1 MCKIPLLRASACSPG
16 FSQTSLYFVL
26 NTNEPKRKRVLGP
39 LRDCSRAGVQ
49 RTSYWQKKVCG
60 PTNYQQQIYLK
71 TWELTT
77 KGTFQEVQGEWI
89 YALFVSSLF
98 FSAFW
103 QLNIPQTWFIEN
115 VAILIL
121 CVNKTELVSYIDA
134 KELVI
139 MTIEW
144 Q

>member
-60 PTNYQQQIYLK
+60 PTNYQHESLQRRERFRKYRPSEF
-71 TWELTT
+71 T
-77 KGTFQEVQGEWI
+77 GTR
-89 YALFVSSLF
+89 
-98 FSAFW
+98 
-103 QLNIPQTWFIEN
+103 
-115 VAILIL
+115 
-121 CVNKTELVSYIDA
+121 
-134 KELVI
+134 
-139 MTIEW
+139 
-144 Q
+144 